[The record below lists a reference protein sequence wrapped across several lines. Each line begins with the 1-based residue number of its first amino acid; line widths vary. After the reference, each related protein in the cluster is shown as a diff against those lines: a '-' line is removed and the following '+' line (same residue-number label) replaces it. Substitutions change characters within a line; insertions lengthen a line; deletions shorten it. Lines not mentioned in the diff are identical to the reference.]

1 MSLSKRLREHLTV
14 HGPATASTLAKALI
28 PHIRYGASTVR
39 NTLHR
44 MEDAFI
50 SDWVRAPGVRGGYAA
65 IWDVVEVPLD
75 APRPSSK

>member
-1 MSLSKRLREHLTV
+1 MSLSKRIREHLLKY
-14 HGPATASTLAKALI
+14 GPSTASALAAELI
-28 PHIRYGASTVR
+28 PHVRYGASTVR

-44 MEDAFI
+44 MEDAFV
-50 SDWVRAPGVRGGYAA
+50 SDWVRAVGVRGGYAA